1 MKKCKDYLL
10 LMSLFLIP
18 SSVLAS
24 SGVEPA
30 SIITAIL
37 MEAFISIHMSAFVLS
52 PLSQLISENNSKKI
66 FRTLFTIRA
75 GVLLFFDF
83 FYSMDVAYIDF
94 ICLIVGIFTIYP
106 IFVNINRKKEEKN
119 KLIINSVTSKNTL
132 DQTETEVGICSKCGG
147 KLESPYK
154 YCGNCGA
161 KVEIQQTTEIQEKE
175 EIIASTDFD
184 SIYTKSEDELLEEFI
199 NKEIQ
204 KANFENNSKL
214 IPKEILKR
222 KTILNIIFAILLF
235 ISVSLIFFHF
245 PVYTYIIALIFLFI
259 FLRMSLKYDLMS
271 YLKKESKSRPD
282 EKITNIVM
290 ITKES
295 LVYDNLKLLRIFLSL
310 VAIIVPLIIFKDPKI
325 LYEKQDNGYAVR
337 FYTFGWNNYK
347 TVTIPEMYKNEKIIS
362 LRGNA
367 FSNMPFLESVILPDT
382 ITEIRGQAFKNDF
395 KLVSVNIPKNLEYLG
410 GGSFY
415 NCKSI
420 KRIEFPD
427 TLTYMGGEIFYSA
440 SSLTD
445 IKLSSNLKEIRGDS
459 FENCISLERITIPD
473 KVERIGGHA
482 FYGDTNLEEVVL
494 TENSNLKEIGSS
506 AFRKCDNLNSIT
518 IPSDTYVNERA
529 FKESPTTVRH
539 FGQIDYG
546 NTIDSSKYKYS
557 SFMLLDIN
565 QKEKVNEYNTYTKV
579 KDAYLELE
587 SIDVLE
593 DGNQFNLK
601 YINGNEEISFTLSKV
616 MPYKEINN
624 DLVVEVSSEYSFL
637 RTSNV
642 PLDIYYN

>member
-1 MKKCKDYLL
+1 MKKYKNYLL

-24 SGVEPA
+24 SGVESS
-30 SIITAIL
+30 SIFSAIL
-37 MEAFISIHMSAFVLS
+37 MEAFMSIHMSTFVLL
-52 PLSQLISENNSKKI
+52 PLSKLISENNSKKTFWI
-66 FRTLFTIRA
+66 LFAIRA

-83 FYSMDVAYIDF
+83 FYPEYIAMIDF
-94 ICLIVGIFTIYP
+94 ILVFVGAFTIYP
-106 IFVNINRKKEEKN
+106 IFTAINKEKADKN
-119 KLIINSVTSKNTL
+119 KLILNSIISKNTL
-132 DQTETEVGICSKCGG
+132 NQTETEVGICPKCSE
-147 KLESPYK
+147 KLEPPYK

-161 KVEIQQTTEIQEKE
+161 KVEEKQITEIQEKE

-184 SIYTKSEDELLEEFI
+184 PIYTKSEDELLEEFI

-245 PVYTYIIALIFLFI
+245 PVYTYIIALIVLFI

-337 FYTFGWNNYK
+337 FYIFGWNNYK

-367 FSNMPFLESVILPDT
+367 FSNMPFLESVTLPDT

-420 KRIEFPD
+420 KKIELPD
-427 TLTYMGGEIFYSA
+427 TLTCMGGETFYKASA
-440 SSLTD
+440 LTNV
-445 IKLSSNLKEIRGDS
+445 KLSSNLKEIRGDS
-459 FENCISLERITIPD
+459 FEYCTSLKKITIPD

-506 AFRKCDNLNSIT
+506 AFRQCDNLDSIT
-518 IPSDTYVNERA
+518 IPSNTYVNERA
-529 FKESPTTVRH
+529 FKESPTTVKH

-546 NTIDSSKYKYS
+546 TVIDRSKYEYS
-557 SFMLLDIN
+557 SFMLLY
-565 QKEKVNEYNTYTKV
+565 QKQKVNKYRSFAKV
-579 KDAYLELE
+579 KDVYLELE
-587 SIDVLE
+587 CIDVLE

-601 YINGNEEISFTLSKV
+601 YINGDEEISFTLSKM

-624 DLVVEVSSEYSFL
+624 DLAVEVASEYNFS
-637 RTSNV
+637 RTSSV
-642 PLDIYYN
+642 SLDIYYN

>member
-1 MKKCKDYLL
+1 MKKCKNYLL

-24 SGVEPA
+24 SGVESS
-30 SIITAIL
+30 SIFSAIL
-37 MEAFISIHMSAFVLS
+37 MEAFMSIHMSVFVLL
-52 PLSQLISENNSKKI
+52 PLSKLISENNSKKI
-66 FRTLFTIRA
+66 FWTLFTIRA

-83 FYSMDVAYIDF
+83 FYPEHIAMIDF
-94 ICLIVGIFTIYP
+94 ILLFVGAFTIYP
-106 IFVNINRKKEEKN
+106 IFVAINKKKADKN
-119 KLIINSVTSKNTL
+119 KLILDSVISKNAL
-132 DQTETEVGICSKCGG
+132 DQTETEVGICSKCGE

-184 SIYTKSEDELLEEFI
+184 PIYTKSEDELLEEFI

-245 PVYTYIIALIFLFI
+245 PVYTYIISLIVLFI

-367 FSNMPFLESVILPDT
+367 FSNMPFLESVTLPDT

-420 KRIEFPD
+420 KKIELPD
-427 TLTYMGGEIFYSA
+427 TLTYMGGEIFYNA

-459 FENCISLERITIPD
+459 FEYCTSLEKITIPD

-506 AFRKCDNLNSIT
+506 AFRQCDNLNSIT

-546 NTIDSSKYKYS
+546 NIIDSSKYKYS

-565 QKEKVNEYNTYTKV
+565 QKEKVNEYHTYTKV

-624 DLVVEVSSEYSFL
+624 DLAVEVSSEYSFL

>member
-24 SGVEPA
+24 SGAEPA

-132 DQTETEVGICSKCGG
+132 DQTETGVGICPKCGG

-184 SIYTKSEDELLEEFI
+184 PIYTKSEDELLEEFI

-245 PVYTYIIALIFLFI
+245 PVYTYIIALIVLFI

-420 KRIEFPD
+420 KKIELPD
-427 TLTYMGGEIFYSA
+427 TLTYMGGEIFYNA

-546 NTIDSSKYKYS
+546 NIIDSSKYKYS